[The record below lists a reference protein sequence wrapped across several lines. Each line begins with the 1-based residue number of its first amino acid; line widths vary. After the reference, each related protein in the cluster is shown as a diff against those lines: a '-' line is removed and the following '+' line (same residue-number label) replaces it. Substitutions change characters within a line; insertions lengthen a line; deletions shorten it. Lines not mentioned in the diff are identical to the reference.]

1 MFVIYVSLHES
12 VWLWF
17 FFFKEW
23 NAKKIVLWYKI
34 TLVARNS
41 QIEDMRGEAQG
52 RHLFHSGLG
61 PSERSPEHFV
71 IDQTRQ
77 GRRGRHLGRHL
88 QRPSSCHC
96 VRLNVIY
103 MEFFVFVNLF
113 IWFEFTKE
121 WLIQNCLWQKYTL
134 LWLYSSGS
142 NIVMGLLRGRKL
154 IEFPSNNHN
163 STFCKFHLLPFMLLT
178 LYPFHC

>member
-1 MFVIYVSLHES
+1 MFPYMNQFGFDFFFLRMKCKKNCFVIKNYV
-12 VWLWF
+12 
-17 FFFKEW
+17 
-23 NAKKIVLWYKI
+23 
-34 TLVARNS
+34 VARNS

-52 RHLFHSGLG
+52 RHLLSLRLG
-61 PSERSPEHFV
+61 AFWEVPRAFCDRS
-71 IDQTRQ
+71 DKTRQ
-77 GRRGRHLGRHL
+77 RGRHLGRHL
-88 QRPSSCHC
+88 RCPSSCHC

-142 NIVMGLLRGRKL
+142 NIVMGLLRGRKW

-163 STFCKFHLLPFMLLT
+163 STFCKFHLLPFLLLT
-178 LYPFHC
+178 LSPFHC